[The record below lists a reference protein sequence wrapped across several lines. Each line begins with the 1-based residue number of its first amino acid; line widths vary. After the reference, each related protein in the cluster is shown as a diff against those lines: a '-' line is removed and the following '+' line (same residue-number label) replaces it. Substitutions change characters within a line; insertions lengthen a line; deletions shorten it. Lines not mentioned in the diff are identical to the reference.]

1 MERHGYVNLIIK
13 LEDMKVIKNHEN
25 VNVIKER
32 EDVKVIIGCPVLN

>member
-1 MERHGYVNLIIK
+1 
-13 LEDMKVIKNHEN
+13 MKVIKNHEN